1 MLFPQY
7 PYLYSCSECGRK
19 IKIDKHTHEVKRSCS
34 HNYAT
39 INAPRK
45 SILTGDGTLN
55 RLALRMRWEWALRC
69 WLTRL
74 TGRSI

>member
-1 MLFPQY
+1 MLFPQF
-7 PYLYSCSECGRK
+7 PYLYSCSECGSK
-19 IKIDKHTHEVKRSCS
+19 VKVSKDGEVKRSCN
-34 HNYAT
+34 HNEAT

-45 SILTGDGTLN
+45 CLLTGDGTMNGLPFKM
-55 RLALRMRWEWALRC
+55 RLEWKLRK

>member
-1 MLFPQY
+1 MLFPQF
-7 PYLYSCSECGRK
+7 PYLYSCAECGK
-19 IKIDKHTHEVKRSCS
+19 KVKVKTTGEVKRSCN
-34 HNYAT
+34 HTTAT

-45 SILTGDGTLN
+45 CLLTGDGTMNGLP
-55 RLALRMRWEWALRC
+55 RRVRIEWTLRR

>member
-1 MLFPQY
+1 MLFPQF
-7 PYLYSCSECGRK
+7 PYLYSCAECGAK
-19 IKIDKHTHEVKRSCS
+19 VKVSQHGKVTRTCS
-34 HNYAT
+34 HKTAP

-55 RLALRMRWEWALRC
+55 SLPRTQRWAWTLRC
-69 WLTRL
+69 WLTRF

>member
-1 MLFPQY
+1 MLFPQF
-7 PYLYSCSECGRK
+7 PYLYSCAECGKKVRVK
-19 IKIDKHTHEVKRSCS
+19 KTGEVKRSCS
-34 HNYAT
+34 HREAT

-55 RLALRMRWEWALRC
+55 SLPRRQRWQWTVRC
-69 WLTRL
+69 WLTRV

>member
-1 MLFPQY
+1 MWFPQY
-7 PYLYSCSECGRK
+7 PYLYSCAECGAKVKVRK
-19 IKIDKHTHEVKRSCS
+19 DGTVKRTCTHST
-34 HNYAT
+34 AT

-55 RLALRMRWEWALRC
+55 SLPRVRRWEWAIRR
-69 WLTRL
+69 WLTWA

>member
-1 MLFPQY
+1 MLFPNY
-7 PYLYSCSECGRK
+7 PYLYSCAECGAK
-19 IKIDKHTHEVKRSCS
+19 VKVTKDGKVTRTCN
-34 HNYAT
+34 HGTAT

-55 RLALRMRWEWALRC
+55 SLPRVRRWEWALRRL
-69 WLTRL
+69 LTRL

>member
-1 MLFPQY
+1 MLFPQF
-7 PYLYSCSECGRK
+7 PYLYSCAECGK
-19 IKIDKHTHEVKRSCS
+19 KVKVNKQGEVKRTCN
-34 HNYAT
+34 HHTAT

-55 RLALRMRWEWALRC
+55 GLPRVKRWEWTLRC
-69 WLTRL
+69 WLTRF